1 MCHGLMAH
9 PLSFCVVMFYVIR
22 AKAVELA
29 FPSAAERCFFT
40 LHSSFFTYFT
50 SFPSPGTS
58 LPAGDRCS
66 R

>member
-40 LHSSFFTYFT
+40 LHSSFFT
-50 SFPSPGTS
+50 SFRS
-58 LPAGDRCS
+58 
-66 R
+66 